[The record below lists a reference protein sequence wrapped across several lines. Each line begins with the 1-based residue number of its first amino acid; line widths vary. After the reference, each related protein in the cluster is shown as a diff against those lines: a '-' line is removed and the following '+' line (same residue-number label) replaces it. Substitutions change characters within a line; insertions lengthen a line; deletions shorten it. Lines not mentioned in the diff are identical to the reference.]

1 MNKHIAIPLLRPM
14 ALALLAAFTL
24 AGCAVGPKYEVPS
37 TPQVS
42 SFKEA
47 DGWQPAAPAD
57 MLERGPWWTLFGDP
71 VLNELA
77 ASIEVSNQNVAAA
90 AASYAQARA
99 LVAEQRAQLFPA
111 VDLTGSGNRSGGGGD
126 TRTAG
131 AYRVNLGGSWE
142 PDIWGRLGAASAGAN
157 ASAAASAADLASARL
172 SAQGELAANYFAL
185 RQADAQKALLD
196 ATVQG
201 YERVMQITQN
211 RFSAAIAA
219 RSDVLQAETQLANA
233 RIDLISITHQ
243 RAQLEHAIAVL
254 LGKAPAEFTLA
265 PLPLPQTLPQTVR
278 LAQPAPVAAQSGAAG
293 PMAAGG
299 AAPQQLDGSG
309 RIVMAPPL
317 LYASPG
323 GAEPAGWGGAV
334 VPAVPAMVPSALLQR
349 RPDIAAA
356 ERRVAAANEQIGIA
370 RAAYFPNLNLSA
382 SYGFGAS
389 AASGLF
395 SASNS
400 LWSLGLSAAQTIF
413 DAGATR
419 ARVAGAEA
427 SRDAAIARY
436 RQTVLAAFADVEDQL
451 AASRALE
458 QQQALRRTAAAA
470 ADQVEQQMLNRYR
483 AGQVAYTEVVQ
494 AQVTALNARRALL
507 QAQADRQTTAVAL
520 IQSLGGGWHAQP

>member
-1 MNKHIAIPLLRPM
+1 MTKHTLTPVS
-14 ALALLAAFTL
+14 LALLAAFAL
-24 AGCAVGPKYEVPS
+24 AGCAAGPKYEVPA
-37 TPQVS
+37 TPQAAA
-42 SFKEA
+42 FKEA
-47 DGWQPAAPAD
+47 DGWAPAAPAD

-71 VLNELA
+71 VLDGLA

-99 LVAEQRAQLFPA
+99 LVSEQRAQLFPQ
-111 VDLTGSGNRSGGGGD
+111 VDLNGSANRSGGGGN
-126 TRTAG
+126 TRTAS

-142 PDIWGRLGAASAGAN
+142 PDIWGRLGAASTAAS

-185 RQADAQKALLD
+185 RQADAQKALLQ

-201 YERVMQITQN
+201 YERVLQITQN
-211 RFSAAIAA
+211 RFGAAIAA
-219 RSDVLQAETQLANA
+219 KSDVLQAETQLANA
-233 RIDLISITHQ
+233 RIDLISITRQ

-254 LGKAPAEFTLA
+254 LGKAPAEFSLA
-265 PLPLPQTLPQTVR
+265 PLPQAAS
-278 LAQPAPVAAQSGAAG
+278 LAQPAAAASAGAGAAK
-293 PMAAGG
+293 AGS
-299 AAPQQLDGSG
+299 ATSQQPDGSG

-317 LYASPG
+317 LTAGP
-323 GAEPAGWGGAV
+323 GAEPAAWGGAV
-334 VPAVPAMVPSALLQR
+334 VPAVPLVLPSVLLQR

-370 RAAYFPNLNLSA
+370 RAAYFPSLNLSA

-413 DAGATR
+413 DAGAIK

-458 QQQALRRTAAAA
+458 QQQVHRRTAAAA

-483 AGQVAYTEVVQ
+483 AGQVGYTDVVQ

-520 IQSLGGGWHAQP
+520 IQSLGGGWHAE